1 MMNVSKTTAVLSSL
15 AVLLALT
22 ACGKQNEDRTVG
34 QQIDAAVAKTEQAAK
49 NASEEA
55 KEAMNSAGAAV
66 KEQAADASANARQAS
81 AAVAEKM
88 DDAAITA
95 SVSASLAKDPEL
107 SALKIDVDTKN
118 GVVNL
123 YGPAPSDGAR
133 ERATSIAKGVKGVNT
148 VNNQLSVRAG

>member
-1 MMNVSKTTAVLSSL
+1 MNVIKTTAAVSSL

-55 KEAMNSAGAAV
+55 KQAMNTAGSAV
-66 KEQAADASANARQAS
+66 KEQAADASITARQATT
-81 AAVAEKM
+81 AMGEKL

-95 SVSASLAKDPEL
+95 SVSASLARDPEL

-148 VNNQLSVRAG
+148 VNNQLTVRAS

>member
-1 MMNVSKTTAVLSSL
+1 MTTRKTTAIAASIAMLLTL
-15 AVLLALT
+15 A
-22 ACGKQNEDRTVG
+22 ACGKQGDERTVG
-34 QQIDAAVAKTEQAAK
+34 QQIDGAVAKSEQAAK
-49 NASEEA
+49 NAADEA
-55 KEAMNSAGAAV
+55 KSSMATAGTAV
-66 KEQAADASANARQAS
+66 KEQAAEASANARQAT
-81 AAVAEKM
+81 AAIAEKL

-133 ERATSIAKGVKGVNT
+133 ERATSIAKSVKGVNT
-148 VNNQLSVRAG
+148 VNNQLTVKAG